1 MSIDIPSAPPDS
13 VDLPPEGRDRLHR
26 AADRRMCAAAY
37 VDADFR
43 NSLLNDVYYDRVR
56 RVAPSHGFDIVFVL
70 WHAWRAWWLDA
81 GQNLVALGVLI
92 VGFLNYPLSTTIA
105 LLVLLLWYVL
115 RTISR
120 LGAGLIGYYYEGETT
135 WYELQR
141 IQARSKL
148 QRRQL
153 YILGVTLV
161 VAMCFSY
168 RLTGRAGE
176 TSAPWVERTGL
187 LGAAAV
193 LAYLAGTVAIA
204 SIIRFI
210 WLGHL
215 RYEDIPAREARGRRM
230 RAIDSQQRHP
240 FTVHSGANPF
250 IGSGIRLQGWSFAQ
264 RLIRTKPTG
273 FEPDVDFREP
283 PFTAEEVIN
292 ELKKMI
298 FALRDDTN
306 PQTRL
311 PGLDVKDHVL
321 VEGTHADPF
330 RQALVASRGSVEVE
344 EAIMAAIKNPRDVA
358 RHYLACRVASWGG
371 EIVTSVF
378 VHVSLQG
385 RTLYLEFST
394 YALLPTRQEYH
405 IIDKP
410 RGTGINASIKEIGRN
425 IFDLP
430 GKLAMGYRVIGVP
443 LRAWVSLRPYK
454 DEAARKF
461 LRTDIGS
468 QMSIRESAA
477 IESDESYFQYQD
489 ILQHSKIIE
498 RRLFTTV
505 GDYLKRLGVDTS
517 EFWARATAILNNGVI
532 NTGPGSVNVTNS
544 AFGQDSSV
552 TNQAGPGPSAQPG
565 PATEGQN

>member
-1 MSIDIPSAPPDS
+1 MSIDIPSAPPNGD
-13 VDLPPEGRDRLHR
+13 DLPPEDRDRLRH

-43 NSLLNDVYYDRVR
+43 NSLLNDVYYDRAR
-56 RVAPSHGFDIVFVL
+56 RVAPSHGFDIVFVM

-81 GQNLVALGVLI
+81 GQNLVVLGVLV
-92 VGFLNYPLSTTIA
+92 VGFVYYPLSTIIA
-105 LLVLLLWYVL
+105 LLALMIWYVL
-115 RTISR
+115 RTMIG
-120 LGAGLIGYYYEGETT
+120 LGAGLYGFYYHGDVSFLEY
-135 WYELQR
+135 QR
-141 IQARSKL
+141 IQVRSKL
-148 QRRQL
+148 QRRLL
-153 YILGVTLV
+153 YALGIALI

-168 RLTGRAGE
+168 EITGRAGE
-176 TSAPWVERTGL
+176 SSAPWADRTGL

-193 LAYLAGTVAIA
+193 LAYLAGAVAVG
-204 SIIRFI
+204 SVIRYV

-215 RYEDIPAREARGRRM
+215 RFEDIPDKEARGRRM
-230 RAIDSQQRHP
+230 RTINSQQYHP

-264 RLIRTKPTG
+264 RLVRAKNTDSD
-273 FEPDVDFREP
+273 PDVEFDEP
-283 PFTAEEVIN
+283 PFTTQEVIDA
-292 ELKKMI
+292 LKKMI
-298 FALRDDTN
+298 YGLRDDTN

-311 PGLDVKDHVL
+311 PGLDVSDHVL
-321 VEGTHADPF
+321 VEGTHADRF
-330 RQALVASRGSVEVE
+330 RQALGAAKDSAEVE
-344 EAIMAAIKNPRDVA
+344 RAITAAIKNPVDAA
-358 RHYLACRVASWGG
+358 RHYLACRVESWGG

-405 IIDKP
+405 IIDESG
-410 RGTGINASIKEIGRN
+410 GTGFAASMKEIGKN
-425 IFDLP
+425 LFDLP
-430 GKLAMGYRVIGVP
+430 EKLVGGYRVIGVP

-454 DEAARKF
+454 NEADRKF

-477 IESDESYFQYQD
+477 IESDETYFQYQD

-498 RRLFTTV
+498 RRLFTTI
-505 GDYLKRLGVDTS
+505 GEYLKGLKVDTS
-517 EFWARATAILNNGVI
+517 EFWQRATAILNNGVI
-532 NTGPGSVNVTNS
+532 VTGSGTVNVTNS

-565 PATEGQN
+565 PAEGQN

>member
-1 MSIDIPSAPPDS
+1 MSIDIPDAPADG
-13 VDLPPEGRDRLHR
+13 VDLPPEDRDRLHR
-26 AADRRMCAAAY
+26 AADRRMCAASY

-43 NSLLNDVYYDRVR
+43 NSLLNDVYNDRVR

-81 GQNLVALGVLI
+81 VQNLVVLGVLA
-92 VGFLNYPLSTTIA
+92 VGFLNYPMSTVIAVLA
-105 LLVLLLWYVL
+105 LLIWHVL
-115 RTISR
+115 RNILR
-120 LGAGLIGYYYEGETT
+120 LGPGWFGYYYEGETS
-135 WYELQR
+135 YFELKR
-141 IQARSKL
+141 IQARSKF

-153 YILGVTLV
+153 YVLGIALIL
-161 VAMCFSY
+161 AMCFSY
-168 RLTGRAGE
+168 RITGRAGE
-176 TSAPWVERTGL
+176 TSAPWVARTGL

-193 LAYLAGTVAIA
+193 VAYLAGTVAA
-204 SIIRFI
+204 AVVVRFI

-215 RYEDIPAREARGRRM
+215 RFEDIPARAARGRRM

-240 FTVHSGANPF
+240 FTVHSGPNPF
-250 IGSGIRLQGWSFAQ
+250 IGSGVRLQGWSFAQ
-264 RLIRTKPTG
+264 RLVRAKKTDLD
-273 FEPDVDFREP
+273 PDVGFDEP
-283 PFTAEEVIN
+283 PFTAEEVVD

-311 PGLDVKDHVL
+311 PGLDVEDHVL

-330 RQALVASRGSVEVE
+330 RQALVASKGSVEVE
-344 EAIMAAIKNPRDVA
+344 EAITAAIRNPRDVA

-394 YALLPTRQEYH
+394 YALLPTRQKYH
-405 IIDKP
+405 IIDESG
-410 RGTGINASIKEIGRN
+410 GTGITASLQEIGKS

-430 GKLAMGYRVIGVP
+430 GKLAGIYRVPGVA

-468 QMSIRESAA
+468 QISIRESAA
-477 IESDESYFQYQD
+477 VESDESYFQYQD
-489 ILQHSKIIE
+489 IRQHSKIIE
-498 RRLFTTV
+498 RRLFTTI
-505 GDYLKRLGVDTS
+505 GEYLKGLGVDTS
-517 EFWARATAILNNGVI
+517 EFWQRATAILNNGVI
-532 NTGPGSVNVTNS
+532 VTGSGSVNVTNS
-544 AFGQDSSV
+544 AFGQDTSV
-552 TNQAGPGPSAQPG
+552 TNEAGPGPSAQPG
-565 PATEGQN
+565 AAEGQN